1 MAGLVGNPKM
11 NRNARWLLAA
21 FYLLLSL
28 GGLTMVYPFWLML
41 TGSVSGTFDFK
52 DRTLIPRYLHDRN
65 ELFQKFLVQR
75 YNDFKSLRTIYDV
88 QDALRP
94 SDLRGR
100 ILAPAP
106 NQAPPPALIADW
118 RQFLQSAAD
127 PAWLTVADKERT
139 TFLYREWLEAR
150 FSGPAPPEGDDP
162 QWATQSPIERMNR
175 RYRLMEPTFAFISL
189 PEWKPGQDAQ
199 GPIHADYLD
208 FLKSLPPGSLM
219 VMDPISATAAGAGD
233 SGSIRRGWADF
244 LRAKYGTDSALAAA
258 WQTPGANLDTVDVP
272 WRAEDAFEF
281 IGSETALR
289 WRMATENYRW
299 VLKFLFQRGR
309 AFQNTLILVVTSI
322 VVALLL
328 NPLAA
333 YAISRYPGRQSRV
346 AMLLMILTIA
356 FPAEV
361 AMIPSFL
368 LLRDFH
374 LLNTFA
380 ALILPGAVS
389 GFSVFLLKGFFDGLP
404 EELFESATL
413 DGADEMQ
420 VFWSIVLPL
429 SRPILAVIAL
439 GTFTAAY
446 GGYMWAL
453 LVCQDPEMWTLMVWL
468 FQFQINH
475 AQMPWLGMAAFA
487 VASIPTLLVF
497 LFCQRLILRGII
509 IPTEK

>member
-1 MAGLVGNPKM
+1 
-11 NRNARWLLAA
+11 
-21 FYLLLSL
+21 
-28 GGLTMVYPFWLML
+28 
-41 TGSVSGTFDFK
+41 
-52 DRTLIPRYLHDRN
+52 
-65 ELFQKFLVQR
+65 
-75 YNDFKSLRTIYDV
+75 
-88 QDALRP
+88 
-94 SDLRGR
+94 
-100 ILAPAP
+100 
-106 NQAPPPALIADW
+106 
-118 RQFLQSAAD
+118 
-127 PAWLTVADKERT
+127 
-139 TFLYREWLEAR
+139 
-150 FSGPAPPEGDDP
+150 
-162 QWATQSPIERMNR
+162 
-175 RYRLMEPTFAFISL
+175 
-189 PEWKPGQDAQ
+189 
-199 GPIHADYLD
+199 
-208 FLKSLPPGSLM
+208 
-219 VMDPISATAAGAGD
+219 
-233 SGSIRRGWADF
+233 
-244 LRAKYGTDSALAAA
+244 
-258 WQTPGANLDTVDVP
+258 
-272 WRAEDAFEF
+272 
-281 IGSETALR
+281 
-289 WRMATENYRW
+289 
-299 VLKFLFQRGR
+299 
-309 AFQNTLILVVTSI
+309 

-468 FQFQINH
+468 FQFQINP